1 MKFITFIASMLFTSL
16 AFATG
21 GYNSHSDVPTGTVIQ
36 VACGIPGA
44 TGAVVTGIDNTVIV
58 DGSTA
63 TTTVPLPLGVSVGV
77 SCSGTLNSL
86 NGTKCGENAKWVI
99 SDPVNL
105 VVNPRK
111 SLQQF
116 TIICTK

>member
-21 GYNSHSDVPTGTVIQ
+21 GYNSHNDVPTGTVIQ
-36 VACGIPGA
+36 VACTTPGA
-44 TGAVVTGIDNTVIV
+44 TGATVAGIDNTVIV
-58 DGSTA
+58 DGSSA
-63 TTTVPLPLGVSVGV
+63 TTSVPLPLGVSVGV
-77 SCSGTLNSL
+77 SCSGALNSL
-86 NGTKCGENAKWVI
+86 NGTSCGHDAKWVI

-105 VVNPRK
+105 IVNPRK

-116 TIICTK
+116 TIICTR